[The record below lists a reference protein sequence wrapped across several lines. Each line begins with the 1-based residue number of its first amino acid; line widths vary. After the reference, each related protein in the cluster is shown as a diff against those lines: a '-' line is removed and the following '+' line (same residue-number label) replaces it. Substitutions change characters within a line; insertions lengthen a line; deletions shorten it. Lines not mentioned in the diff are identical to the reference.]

1 MYQSVS
7 ERGIF
12 IEASPPPNIKQE
24 RIQQGRNTIS
34 RSLHQDVLLL
44 IEEQNHATDSAGHV
58 HSFTARALRL
68 APIWRKTRKK
78 AAICPA
84 QCQSGRKA
92 SSCAIRLNERP
103 GSEKLCSIAF
113 RK

>member
-7 ERGIF
+7 ERGIS
-12 IEASPPPNIKQE
+12 IGASPLPNIKQE

-34 RSLHQDVLLL
+34 RCLHQDVLLL

-58 HSFTARALRL
+58 HSFTARALQL
-68 APIWRKTRKK
+68 VPIWQKTLKK

-84 QCQSGRKA
+84 QCQLGRKA
-92 SSCAIRLNERP
+92 SFCAIRLNERP
-103 GSEKLCSIAF
+103 GSKKLCSIAF